1 MPTTT
6 YKNNMEKALERW
18 LKTLPAMNNPWVV
31 LLEILVSLGFKNNA
45 IMCGRR
51 KEIFSPTDLEGRP
64 MTPLDLHTR
73 IVNTVK
79 TLIDVSK
86 DMEKDPSDQ
95 DDIIMKGVVTDLYD
109 VLTLHVSGSFSFPE
123 FDVQTPIWDKKVTTD
138 VETSSVGTSTDDLP
152 EISDKQPEISLK
164 PTPVGSPQLEPS
176 SPDLKANVSSFA
188 SMAAKPSSPDDGFK
202 PVEKKKEKSYHGTCE
217 VTGKQKDLRNG
228 TEYYIFSL
236 TVSKELYNKCCE
248 KGIVCCEKQYVTD
261 IPIAKAKKR
270 YIKINGRC
278 YDSPTVE
285 VKDIGFSDKLTDEQ
299 IEYLLGWATPNKNPK
314 EENQPV
320 FINCQAGNFLDC
332 DAAFYKEE

>member
-1 MPTTT
+1 MPTIT

-18 LKTLPAMNNPWVV
+18 LKTLPAMNNPCVV

-51 KEIFSPTDLEGRP
+51 KEIFSPTGLDGRP
-64 MTPLDLHTR
+64 LTPLDLYER

-95 DDIIMKGVVTDLYD
+95 DDIIMRGVVTDLYD

-123 FDVQTPIWDKKVTTD
+123 LDVQTPIWDKVTTG
-138 VETSSVGTSTDDLP
+138 VETSNIGTSTDDLP
-152 EISDKQPEISLK
+152 EISDKQPDIPLLK
-164 PTPVGSPQLEPS
+164 PTPVSSPQLEKNS
-176 SPDLKANVSSFA
+176 SDLKANVSSFA
-188 SMAAKPSSPDDGFK
+188 SMAAKPSSGEDGFK
-202 PVEKKKEKSYHGTCE
+202 PVETKKKTSLHGNFKIIKIEKDH
-217 VTGKQKDLRNG
+217 RNG
-228 TEYYIFSL
+228 AEYMTFIIYVRGQF
-236 TVSKELYNKCCE
+236 YNTAVGD
-248 KGIVCCEKQYVTD
+248 GIVGCEKQHFAD
-261 IPIAKAKKR
+261 IPLANKSK

-278 YDSPTVE
+278 YLSEDSASIKFLE
-285 VKDIGFSDKLTDEQ
+285 SLSDEQ
-299 IEYLLGWATPNKNPK
+299 LGSLLGWATPNKNPK

-320 FINCQAGNFLDC
+320 FLNCQEGNFLDC